1 MRNSP
6 NKRDGRR
13 LGRRA
18 LPGRSPTEWR
28 IDMEMSLQ
36 EWLDTEV
43 RPLRDKSISWIS
55 QYHFFRDPMRP
66 AYSDTNY
73 FFSPADGIILYQE
86 IVSPDE
92 CIVDIKGKAYSLR
105 DALRDPDFGAPSLV
119 IGIFMTFFD
128 VHVNRIPYPGVLS
141 YKETDAIDTYNRPM
155 LDVEQCILQ
164 DLRISTDSLEYLHHN
179 QRMINRIYSPDLSQ
193 SYYVLQIADYD
204 VDCIT
209 PFNLKQNHP
218 VVQGQRFS
226 QVRYGSQVDLIV
238 PLSPGSS
245 SRPFRTPE
253 TTWKRGSSPSSRSRN
268 APEHRKETSHDIT
281 R

>member
-1 MRNSP
+1 MR
-6 NKRDGRR
+6 
-13 LGRRA
+13 
-18 LPGRSPTEWR
+18 
-28 IDMEMSLQ
+28 LQ

-43 RPLRDKSISWIS
+43 RPFRDKPISWIS

-66 AYSDTNY
+66 TYSDTNY
-73 FFSPADGIILYQE
+73 FFSPADGIILYQRT
-86 IVSPDE
+86 VAPDE
-92 CIVDIKGKAYSLR
+92 CIVDIKGRAYSLC
-105 DALRDPDFGAPSLV
+105 DALRDADFSAPSLV

-128 VHVNRIPYPGVLS
+128 VHVNRIPYPGLLS

-155 LDVEQCILQ
+155 LDVESSILQ

-179 QRMINRIYSPDLSQ
+179 QRMINRIYSPELSQ

-209 PFNLKQNHP
+209 PFQLKQNYP

-238 PLSPGSS
+238 PLSPWFEFTTIQNTGDHVEAGIVPLI
-245 SRPFRTPE
+245 RVTKRTGIQKGNL
-253 TTWKRGSSPSSRSRN
+253 T
-268 APEHRKETSHDIT
+268 
-281 R
+281 